1 MEPEPNK
8 VESLLQNANDHL
20 ETRLK
25 LFKWKVALKSADII
39 SGNASRL
46 VLLAFLSLF
55 IFVLS
60 IAIGLYLGDLL
71 GKVYYGFFVLAGFYG
86 LCIVVVYLF
95 RNKWIET
102 PVSNGIIQKMTNDE
116 YK

>member
-8 VESLLQNANDHL
+8 VESLLQNANEHL
-20 ETRLK
+20 ETKLK
-25 LFKWKVALKSADII
+25 LLKWKVALKSSEII

-55 IFVLS
+55 VFVLS
-60 IAIGLYLGDLL
+60 IAIGFYLGDLL

-86 LCIVVVYLF
+86 LCILIVYLF
-95 RNKWIET
+95 KDKWIKI